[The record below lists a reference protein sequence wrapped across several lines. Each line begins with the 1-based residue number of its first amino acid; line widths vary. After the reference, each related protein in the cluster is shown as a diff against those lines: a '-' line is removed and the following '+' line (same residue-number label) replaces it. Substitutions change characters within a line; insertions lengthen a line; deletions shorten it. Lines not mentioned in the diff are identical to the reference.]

1 MVKFSLKTLAEDVL
15 TLEIN
20 TIVKANMSACKMPNS
35 RREALWGL
43 AGDYHLQLVE
53 YGCREPVRWGGAG
66 LMAFLEFYDRANKG
80 IRETELELNQSLMTD
95 AAKKTALREKA
106 AMLQRIKVQS
116 EQLISV
122 FDDLARAKGIDFNVE
137 EQRRLLEQRAEEAQ
151 LRPPLLYDIESVA
164 WNNDLTRAQ
173 IQRQAEDLE
182 LDTVQL
188 GLLRKI
194 WEIGTERIL
203 LQTVIHVD
211 GDVTTRV
218 AESFLIHRDPNL
230 LHIHQEGINT
240 SVQFWSN
247 LVKTIR
253 EVASSFFNRGQRLFP

>member
-20 TIVKANMSACKMPNS
+20 TIVKANMSACKMPSS
-35 RREALWGL
+35 RREALWSI

-53 YGCREPVRWGGAG
+53 YGCREPVCWAGAG
-66 LMAFLEFYDRANKG
+66 LMAFLELYDRANRG
-80 IRETELELNQSLMTD
+80 IEKTELELNQFHLNE
-95 AAKKTALREKA
+95 AQKIALREKA
-106 AMLQRIKVQS
+106 TMLQRIKVQS
-116 EQLISV
+116 EQLVSV
-122 FDDLARAKGIDFNVE
+122 FNELARAKGLDLNVE
-137 EQRRLLEQRAEEAQ
+137 EQRLLLEKRADEAQ
-151 LRPPLLYDIESVA
+151 LKPPLLYDIESVA

-173 IQRQAEDLE
+173 IQRQTQDLE
-182 LDTVQL
+182 LDAVQL
-188 GLLRKI
+188 SLLRKI

-218 AESFLIHRDPNL
+218 TESFLIDCDPNL
-230 LHIHQEGINT
+230 LHIHQEGITT

-253 EVASSFFNRGQRLFP
+253 EVAASFFNRGQRLFP